1 MLIICRN
8 LLKLFEIKLIL
19 VVIFSKREVWVVFR
33 EVEGYHGPVEVSGP
47 STSVVRA
54 R

>member
-19 VVIFSKREVWVVFR
+19 VVIFSKREVWVDFE
-33 EVEGYHGPVEVSGP
+33 EVEDSHDRS
-47 STSVVRA
+47 R
-54 R
+54 